1 MRRSVDELEEGSTAG
16 GEGGGWQ
23 SDPGTVGLDGAT
35 SHSPIWKSL
44 LRMQQQLFWT
54 QRRLL
59 IFITTSSLKTNHRI
73 LTERLFQICRMFE
86 PT

>member
-1 MRRSVDELEEGSTAG
+1 MRRSVDELEEGTTVG
-16 GEGGGWQ
+16 GEEGGCQ

-44 LRMQQQLFWT
+44 VRDVAKTLLYSEKSAYLQSNQLCEDK
-54 QRRLL
+54 
-59 IFITTSSLKTNHRI
+59 SLDPTK
-73 LTERLFQICRMFE
+73 RLFQNCKMFE